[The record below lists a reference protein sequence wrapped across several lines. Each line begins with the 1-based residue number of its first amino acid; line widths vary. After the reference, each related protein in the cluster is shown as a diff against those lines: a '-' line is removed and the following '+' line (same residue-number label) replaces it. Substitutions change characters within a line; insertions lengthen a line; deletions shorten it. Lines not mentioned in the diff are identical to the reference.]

1 MLFTLIVIFAPMN
14 FVQKILIVPF
24 VALVRFYQLAL
35 SPLLGSNCRY
45 TPTCSAYMLEALKT
59 HGLIKGLY
67 LGAKRISRCHPWGG
81 SGYDPVP
88 KNEKK

>member
-1 MLFTLIVIFAPMN
+1 MNPIHKLLIS
-14 FVQKILIVPF
+14 PF
-24 VALVRFYQLAL
+24 VIVVRLYQTAI
-35 SPLLGSNCRY
+35 SPWLGSNCRY
-45 TPTCSAYMLEALKT
+45 TPSCSNYMIEALRT

-88 KNEKK
+88 KKETK